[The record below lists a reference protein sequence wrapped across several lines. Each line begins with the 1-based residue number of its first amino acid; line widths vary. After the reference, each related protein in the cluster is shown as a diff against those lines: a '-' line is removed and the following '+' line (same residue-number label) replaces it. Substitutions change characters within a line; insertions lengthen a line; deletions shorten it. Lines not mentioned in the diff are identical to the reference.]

1 MMMSDNWA
9 TFRQAVEEHLR
20 ALSPARRKTIAAPL
34 VALIALISRGI
45 EDDTHV
51 EER

>member
-1 MMMSDNWA
+1 MRMRDNWA
-9 TFRQAVEEHLR
+9 TFPQTVEELR